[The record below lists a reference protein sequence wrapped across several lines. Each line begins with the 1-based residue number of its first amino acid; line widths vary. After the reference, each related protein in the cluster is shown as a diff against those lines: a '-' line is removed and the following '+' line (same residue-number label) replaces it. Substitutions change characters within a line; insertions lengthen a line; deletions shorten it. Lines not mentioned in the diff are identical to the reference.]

1 MLRTAQDSVHLVAAT
16 IGFVSYAALWGGTL
30 WGTVLR
36 SGWATSRL
44 RHQTVYSVHMH
55 VVLLGLTLGIVH
67 GIVQMAAPYGKVRAI
82 DVVVPFIDRAD
93 PIGVGLGV
101 VALELMIATALS
113 VLVQRKLGYARWRAL
128 HSLGYLSFTMVAAH
142 LLISGSEMYPAPVR
156 TAVAGSWAVV
166 VLAGVSTVAP
176 VARMPRAV
184 LDRLSPRHR
193 AEEVTVAVDPGKC
206 GSFGFCEQEA
216 PGIFTLRSD
225 QRLAYRSVVPS
236 DQAEAAMRAAVVC
249 PARAIKLGRLPA
261 TVVVSQPGADTS
273 TVAPLATT
281 LTPHTGTQ
289 AAVPDTHADP
299 HAGSL
304 ARMAA
309 AAVDQG
315 TGSHPRPALTDT
327 GSFPAVG
334 TGPQPRVAADAGSF
348 PRVGAQA
355 RVTDT
360 GSFPR
365 DGAQTRVTD
374 SGSFP
379 RVTDSGSF
387 PRVTDSGSFPRV
399 TDSGSFPRVTDSGSF
414 PRVTDSGSFPRVG
427 AQPRVPA
434 GDPRSYPPA
443 GVGQH
448 TGPQPGLRPVGAN
461 GHTRPPAVTGH
472 GSPLPAVGTPPGSLP
487 PVAPA
492 PANGHTG
499 PQPALRP
506 VPRPPARAPQP
517 GLRSVGRRAAADPPP
532 EDPLPAPDQLQDT
545 GRHHLPR
552 LRGIAG
558 GRS

>member
-1 MLRTAQDSVHLVAAT
+1 MLRTAQDSVHLIAAT
-16 IGFVSYAALWGGTL
+16 IGFVSYAALWAGTL

-44 RHQTVYSVHMH
+44 RHQTVHGIHMH
-55 VVLLGLTLGIVH
+55 LILLGLTLGIVH
-67 GIVQMAAPYGKVRAI
+67 GLVQMAAPYGKVRAI
-82 DVVVPFIDRAD
+82 DVVVPFVDRAD

-101 VALELMIATALS
+101 LALELMIATALS
-113 VLVQRKLGYARWRAL
+113 VLIQRKLGYARWRAL

-142 LLISGSEMYPAPVR
+142 LLISGSELYPEPVR
-156 TAVAGSWAVV
+156 TAIAASWAVV
-166 VLAGVSTVAP
+166 VVAGISTVAP

-273 TVAPLATT
+273 TVAPLAST
-281 LTPHTGTQ
+281 LTPHTGAQ
-289 AAVPDTHADP
+289 PAVADP

-309 AAVDQG
+309 AVDSG
-315 TGSHPRPALTDT
+315 TGSHPRPTASDT
-327 GSFPAVG
+327 GSFPRVG
-334 TGPQPRVAADAGSF
+334 TGPQPRVPASDTGSF
-348 PRVGAQA
+348 PRVGTGPQP
-355 RVTDT
+355 RVPAADT

-365 DGAQTRVTD
+365 VGTGPQ
-374 SGSFP
+374 P
-379 RVTDSGSF
+379 RVPASDT
-387 PRVTDSGSFPRV
+387 
-399 TDSGSFPRVTDSGSF
+399 
-414 PRVTDSGSFPRVG
+414 GSFPRVG
-427 AQPRVPA
+427 TGPQPRVPA
-434 GDPRSYPPA
+434 ADSRAHPPA
-443 GVGQH
+443 AVSQH

-461 GHTRPPAVTGH
+461 GHARPGAPPVNGH
-472 GSPLPAVGTPPGSLP
+472 SGSLPAVGAGPHTGSLP
-487 PVAPA
+487 PVGSV

-499 PQPALRP
+499 PQPGLRP
-506 VPRPPARAPQP
+506 VAGPPDRAPQP
-517 GLRSVGRRAAADPPP
+517 GLRSVGRRTAAEPPP

>member
-55 VVLLGLTLGIVH
+55 VILLGLTLGIVH

-113 VLVQRKLGYARWRAL
+113 VLIQRRLGYARWRAL

-261 TVVVSQPGADTS
+261 TVVVSQPGAGT
-273 TVAPLATT
+273 TVRL
-281 LTPHTGTQ
+281 
-289 AAVPDTHADP
+289 AVPI
-299 HAGSL
+299 
-304 ARMAA
+304 
-309 AAVDQG
+309 
-315 TGSHPRPALTDT
+315 
-327 GSFPAVG
+327 
-334 TGPQPRVAADAGSF
+334 
-348 PRVGAQA
+348 
-355 RVTDT
+355 
-360 GSFPR
+360 
-365 DGAQTRVTD
+365 
-374 SGSFP
+374 
-379 RVTDSGSF
+379 
-387 PRVTDSGSFPRV
+387 
-399 TDSGSFPRVTDSGSF
+399 
-414 PRVTDSGSFPRVG
+414 
-427 AQPRVPA
+427 
-434 GDPRSYPPA
+434 
-443 GVGQH
+443 
-448 TGPQPGLRPVGAN
+448 N
-461 GHTRPPAVTGH
+461 G
-472 GSPLPAVGTPPGSLP
+472 
-487 PVAPA
+487 
-492 PANGHTG
+492 
-499 PQPALRP
+499 
-506 VPRPPARAPQP
+506 
-517 GLRSVGRRAAADPPP
+517 
-532 EDPLPAPDQLQDT
+532 
-545 GRHHLPR
+545 
-552 LRGIAG
+552 
-558 GRS
+558 

>member
-16 IGFVSYAALWGGTL
+16 IGFVSYAALWAGTL

-55 VVLLGLTLGIVH
+55 VILLGLTLGIVH

-82 DVVVPFIDRAD
+82 DVVVPFINRAD

-101 VALELMIATALS
+101 VALELMIATVLS
-113 VLVQRKLGYARWRAL
+113 VLIQRKLGYARWRAL

-184 LDRLSPRHR
+184 LDRLSPRRR

-289 AAVPDTHADP
+289 PAVPDTHADP

-304 ARMAA
+304 VRMA

-315 TGSHPRPALTDT
+315 TGSHPRPAVTDT
-327 GSFPAVG
+327 GSFPPAG

-360 GSFPR
+360 
-365 DGAQTRVTD
+365 
-374 SGSFP
+374 GSFP

-434 GDPRSYPPA
+434 ADPRSDPPA
-443 GVGQH
+443 AVGQH

-461 GHTRPPAVTGH
+461 GHVRPAVNGH

-487 PVAPA
+487 PVGSA

-506 VPRPPARAPQP
+506 VARPPARAPQP

>member
-16 IGFVSYAALWGGTL
+16 IGFVSYAALWAGTL

-44 RHQTVYSVHMH
+44 RHQTVHGIHMH
-55 VVLLGLTLGIVH
+55 VILFGLTLGIVH
-67 GIVQMAAPYGKVRAI
+67 GLVQMAAPYGKVRAI

-113 VLVQRKLGYARWRAL
+113 VLIQRKLGYARWRAL

-142 LLISGSEMYPAPVR
+142 ILISGTEMYPSPVR
-156 TAVAGSWAVV
+156 TAIAASWAVV
-166 VLAGVSTVAP
+166 VVAGISTVAP
-176 VARMPRAV
+176 VARMPRAI

-193 AEEVTVAVDPGKC
+193 AEEVTVSVDPGKC

-225 QRLAYRSVVPS
+225 QRLAYRSVVAS

-261 TVVVSQPGADTS
+261 TVVVSQPGADIS
-273 TVAPLATT
+273 TVSPLATT
-281 LTPHTGTQ
+281 LTPHTGSQ
-289 AAVPDTHADP
+289 SAVADP

-309 AAVDQG
+309 AVDPG
-315 TGSHPRPALTDT
+315 TGSHPRVSAADT
-327 GSFPAVG
+327 GSFPRLG
-334 TGPQPRVAADAGSF
+334 TGPQPRVSAA
-348 PRVGAQA
+348 
-355 RVTDT
+355 
-360 GSFPR
+360 
-365 DGAQTRVTD
+365 D

-379 RVTDSGSF
+379 RVAGGPQPRVSAADSGSF
-387 PRVTDSGSFPRV
+387 PPVAGGPQPRVSAADTGSFPGVPAV
-399 TDSGSFPRVTDSGSF
+399 TGH
-414 PRVTDSGSFPRVG
+414 
-427 AQPRVPA
+427 APRVPGADA
-434 GDPRSYPPA
+434 GSYPPGTQTRVA
-443 GVGQH
+443 GVDPH
-448 TGPQPGLRPVGAN
+448 TGPQPGLRPAAAN
-461 GHTRPPAVTGH
+461 GHAGRPPVNGRS
-472 GSPLPAVGTPPGSLP
+472 GSLPAVGTWPRTGSPP
-487 PVAPA
+487 PVGSV

-499 PQPALRP
+499 PQPTLRP
-506 VPRPPARAPQP
+506 MAGPPARAPQP
-517 GLRSVGRRAAADPPP
+517 GLRSVGRAAADPPP

>member
-44 RHQTVYSVHMH
+44 RHQTVHGIHMH
-55 VVLLGLTLGIVH
+55 LILLGLTLGVVH

-82 DVVVPFIDRAD
+82 DVVVPFVDRAD

-101 VALELMIATALS
+101 LALELMIATALS
-113 VLVQRKLGYARWRAL
+113 VLIQRRLGYARWRAL

-142 LLISGSEMYPAPVR
+142 LLISGSELYPSPVR
-156 TAVAGSWAVV
+156 TAIAASWAVV
-166 VLAGVSTVAP
+166 VFAGISTVAP
-176 VARMPRAV
+176 IARMPRAV

-261 TVVVSQPGADTS
+261 TVVVSQPGADIS
-273 TVAPLATT
+273 TVAPLASA
-281 LTPHTGTQ
+281 LTPHTGSQ
-289 AAVPDTHADP
+289 PAVADP
-299 HAGSL
+299 HPGSL

-309 AAVDQG
+309 AVDPG
-315 TGSHPRPALTDT
+315 TGSHPRLPATDT
-327 GSFPAVG
+327 GSFPRVG
-334 TGPQPRVAADAGSF
+334 TGPQPRVTAA
-348 PRVGAQA
+348 
-355 RVTDT
+355 
-360 GSFPR
+360 
-365 DGAQTRVTD
+365 
-374 SGSFP
+374 
-379 RVTDSGSF
+379 
-387 PRVTDSGSFPRV
+387 
-399 TDSGSFPRVTDSGSF
+399 
-414 PRVTDSGSFPRVG
+414 DSGSFPRVG
-427 AQPRVPA
+427 TGPQPRVPA
-434 GDPRSYPPA
+434 ADPRSYPPA
-443 GVGQH
+443 GAHPH

-461 GHTRPPAVTGH
+461 GHAGPGRPPAS
-472 GSPLPAVGTPPGSLP
+472 GSLPAVGIGPHTGSLP
-487 PVAPA
+487 PVAANGHTGPQPGVPPA
-492 PANGHTG
+492 GSTPANGHTG
-499 PQPALRP
+499 PQPGLRP
-506 VPRPPARAPQP
+506 VAGPPARTPQP
-517 GLRSVGRRAAADPPP
+517 GLRSVGRRPAADPPP

>member
-1 MLRTAQDSVHLVAAT
+1 MLRTAQDSVHLIAAT
-16 IGFVSYAALWGGTL
+16 VGFVSYAALWAGTL

-44 RHQTVYSVHMH
+44 RHQTVHGIHMH
-55 VVLLGLTLGIVH
+55 LILLGLTLGIVH
-67 GIVQMAAPYGKVRAI
+67 GLVQMAAPYGKVRAI

-101 VALELMIATALS
+101 LALELMIATALS
-113 VLVQRKLGYARWRAL
+113 VLIQRKLGYARWRAL

-142 LLISGSEMYPAPVR
+142 LLISGSELYPEPVR
-156 TAVAGSWAVV
+156 TAIAASWAVV
-166 VLAGVSTVAP
+166 VVTGISTVAP

-261 TVVVSQPGADTS
+261 TVVVSQPGADTT
-273 TVAPLATT
+273 TVAPLAST
-281 LTPHTGTQ
+281 LTPHTGSQ
-289 AAVPDTHADP
+289 PAVVDP

-309 AAVDQG
+309 AVDPG
-315 TGSHPRPALTDT
+315 TGSHPRLPAMDT
-327 GSFPAVG
+327 GSFPRVG
-334 TGPQPRVAADAGSF
+334 TGPQPRVTAA
-348 PRVGAQA
+348 
-355 RVTDT
+355 
-360 GSFPR
+360 
-365 DGAQTRVTD
+365 
-374 SGSFP
+374 
-379 RVTDSGSF
+379 
-387 PRVTDSGSFPRV
+387 
-399 TDSGSFPRVTDSGSF
+399 
-414 PRVTDSGSFPRVG
+414 DSGSFPRVG
-427 AQPRVPA
+427 AGPQPRL
-434 GDPRSYPPA
+434 PA
-443 GVGQH
+443 GVNPH

-461 GHTRPPAVTGH
+461 GHAGPGRPPAS
-472 GSPLPAVGTPPGSLP
+472 GSLPAVGSGPHTGSLP
-487 PVAPA
+487 PVGSV

-499 PQPALRP
+499 PQPGLRP
-506 VPRPPARAPQP
+506 VGGPPARTPQP
-517 GLRSVGRRAAADPPP
+517 GLRSVGRRTAADPPP
-532 EDPLPAPDQLQDT
+532 EDALPAPDQLQDT

>member
-1 MLRTAQDSVHLVAAT
+1 MLRTAQDSLHLVAAT
-16 IGFVSYAALWGGTL
+16 IGFVSYAALWAGTL

-44 RHQTVYSVHMH
+44 RHQTVHGIHMH
-55 VVLLGLTLGIVH
+55 VILFGLMLGIVH
-67 GIVQMAAPYGKVRAI
+67 GLVQMAAPYGKVRAI

-93 PIGVGLGV
+93 PIGVGFGV
-101 VALELMIATALS
+101 VAIELMIATALS
-113 VLVQRKLGYARWRAL
+113 VLIQRRLGYARWRAL

-142 LLISGSEMYPAPVR
+142 ILISGTEIYPAAAR
-156 TAVAGSWAVV
+156 TAIAASWAVV
-166 VLAGVSTVAP
+166 LVAGISTVAP

-281 LTPHTGTQ
+281 LTPHTGAQ
-289 AAVPDTHADP
+289 PAVTDTRADP

-309 AAVDQG
+309 AVDQG
-315 TGSHPRPALTDT
+315 TGSHPRPPASDT
-327 GSFPAVG
+327 GSFPRVG
-334 TGPQPRVAADAGSF
+334 TGPQPRVTAA
-348 PRVGAQA
+348 
-355 RVTDT
+355 DT

-365 DGAQTRVTD
+365 
-374 SGSFP
+374 
-379 RVTDSGSF
+379 
-387 PRVTDSGSFPRV
+387 
-399 TDSGSFPRVTDSGSF
+399 
-414 PRVTDSGSFPRVG
+414 
-427 AQPRVPA
+427 VPA
-434 GDPRSYPPA
+434 ADPRSYPPA

-461 GHTRPPAVTGH
+461 GHARRAAPPVNGH
-472 GSPLPAVGTPPGSLP
+472 SGPLPAVGTGPHTGSLP
-487 PVAPA
+487 PVGSV

-506 VPRPPARAPQP
+506 VAGPPARSRQP
-517 GLRSVGRRAAADPPP
+517 GLRSVGRRTAPDPPP

>member
-1 MLRTAQDSVHLVAAT
+1 MLRTAQDSVHLIAAT
-16 IGFVSYAALWGGTL
+16 IGFVSYAALWAGTL

-44 RHQTVYSVHMH
+44 RHQTVHSVHMH
-55 VVLLGLTLGIVH
+55 VILLGLTLGIVH

-101 VALELMIATALS
+101 AALELMIATALS
-113 VLVQRKLGYARWRAL
+113 VLVQRRIGYARWRAL

-142 LLISGSEMYPAPVR
+142 LLISGSELYPAPVR
-156 TAVAGSWAVV
+156 TAIAASWAVV
-166 VLAGVSTVAP
+166 ILAGISTVTHI
-176 VARMPRAV
+176 ARLPRAIF
-184 LDRLSPRHR
+184 DRLSPRHR

-216 PGIFTLRSD
+216 PAIFTLRSD

-261 TVVVSQPGADTS
+261 TVVVSQPGADTT

-289 AAVPDTHADP
+289 PAVDTHADP

-309 AAVDQG
+309 AVDQG
-315 TGSHPRPALTDT
+315 TGSHPRPAMTDS
-327 GSFPAVG
+327 GSFAPVG
-334 TGPQPRVAADAGSF
+334 TGPQPRVPASDTGSF
-348 PRVGAQA
+348 PRVGAQ
-355 RVTDT
+355 
-360 GSFPR
+360 
-365 DGAQTRVTD
+365 
-374 SGSFP
+374 
-379 RVTDSGSF
+379 
-387 PRVTDSGSFPRV
+387 
-399 TDSGSFPRVTDSGSF
+399 

-427 AQPRVPA
+427 TGPA
-434 GDPRSYPPA
+434 ADPRSYPPA
-443 GVGQH
+443 AVGQH
-448 TGPQPGLRPVGAN
+448 TGPQPGLRPVGVN
-461 GHTRPPAVTGH
+461 GHARPPAVNGH
-472 GSPLPAVGTPPGSLP
+472 GSPLPAVGAHTGSLP
-487 PVAPA
+487 PVGSVPTNGHTGPQPA
-492 PANGHTG
+492 LPPVGPVPANGHTG

-506 VPRPPARAPQP
+506 VGPVPANGHTGPQPALRPVAGPARAPQP

-532 EDPLPAPDQLQDT
+532 EDALPAPDQLQDT

>member
-30 WGTVLR
+30 GGTVLR

-55 VVLLGLTLGIVH
+55 VILLGLTLGIVH

-113 VLVQRKLGYARWRAL
+113 VLIQRKLGYARWRAL

-289 AAVPDTHADP
+289 PAVPDTHADP

-315 TGSHPRPALTDT
+315 TGSHPRPAVTDT
-327 GSFPAVG
+327 
-334 TGPQPRVAADAGSF
+334 GSF

-355 RVTDT
+355 
-360 GSFPR
+360 
-365 DGAQTRVTD
+365 RVTD

-387 PRVTDSGSFPRV
+387 PPVTD
-399 TDSGSFPRVTDSGSF
+399 T
-414 PRVTDSGSFPRVG
+414 GSFPRVG

-434 GDPRSYPPA
+434 ADPRSYPPA
-443 GVGQH
+443 AVGQH

-461 GHTRPPAVTGH
+461 GHARPPAVNGH

-487 PVAPA
+487 PVGSA
-492 PANGHTG
+492 PANGRTG

-506 VPRPPARAPQP
+506 VARPPARTPQL
-517 GLRSVGRRAAADPPP
+517 GLRSVGRRAAADPP

-552 LRGIAG
+552 LRGIPG

>member
-16 IGFVSYAALWGGTL
+16 IGFVSYAALWACTL

-44 RHQTVYSVHMH
+44 RHQTVYSAHMH
-55 VVLLGLTLGIVH
+55 VILLGLTLGVVH

-101 VALELMIATALS
+101 LALELMIATALS
-113 VLVQRKLGYARWRAL
+113 VLVQRRLGYARWRAL

-142 LLISGSEMYPAPVR
+142 LLISGSELYPSPVR
-156 TAVAGSWAVV
+156 TAIAASWAVV
-166 VLAGVSTVAP
+166 VLAGISTVAP
-176 VARMPRAV
+176 IARMPRAV

-261 TVVVSQPGADTS
+261 TVVVSQPGADIS
-273 TVAPLATT
+273 TVAPLASA
-281 LTPHTGTQ
+281 LTPHTGSQ
-289 AAVPDTHADP
+289 PPVADP

-309 AAVDQG
+309 AVDPG
-315 TGSHPRPALTDT
+315 TGSHPRLPATDT
-327 GSFPAVG
+327 GSFPRVG
-334 TGPQPRVAADAGSF
+334 TGPQPRVTAA
-348 PRVGAQA
+348 
-355 RVTDT
+355 
-360 GSFPR
+360 
-365 DGAQTRVTD
+365 
-374 SGSFP
+374 
-379 RVTDSGSF
+379 
-387 PRVTDSGSFPRV
+387 
-399 TDSGSFPRVTDSGSF
+399 
-414 PRVTDSGSFPRVG
+414 DSGSFPRVG
-427 AQPRVPA
+427 TGPQPRVPA
-434 GDPRSYPPA
+434 ADPRSYPPA
-443 GVGQH
+443 GVHPH

-461 GHTRPPAVTGH
+461 GHAGPGRPPAS
-472 GSPLPAVGTPPGSLP
+472 GSLPAVGTGPHTGSLP
-487 PVAPA
+487 PVGSARVNGHTGPQPGLPPVASA

-499 PQPALRP
+499 PQPGLRP
-506 VPRPPARAPQP
+506 VAGPPARTPQP
-517 GLRSVGRRAAADPPP
+517 GLRSVGRRTAADPPP